1 MSKLGRHRFK
11 VPRDP
16 KPDTRA
22 ISMRRLES
30 AKQTF
35 LEKWGST
42 MRKHKRE
49 GDEGDF
55 SGSVQRLKS
64 SNLSIMA
71 PPIGDGT

>member
-1 MSKLGRHRFK
+1 MSKLGKHRFK

-22 ISMRRLES
+22 ISMGRLES

-35 LEKWGST
+35 IEKWGST
-42 MRKHKRE
+42 MRKQKKE

-64 SNLSIMA
+64 SNLNIVA
-71 PPIGDGT
+71 PLIGDGM